1 MIATSTHLPSKYKS
15 ILVVDALT
23 TMPSSTETTSL
34 WNQGAATPPSGDGSH
49 LLEEYGSIGVTLVEN
64 ADHEPVLQHDVSDN
78 PPNYAEKEIVITR
91 YALQLLFTKISYRF

>member
-1 MIATSTHLPSKYKS
+1 
-15 ILVVDALT
+15 
-23 TMPSSTETTSL
+23 MPSSTETTSL
-34 WNQGAATPPSGDGSH
+34 WNQGAPSGDGSH

-78 PPNYAEKEIVITR
+78 PPNDAEKEIVITR